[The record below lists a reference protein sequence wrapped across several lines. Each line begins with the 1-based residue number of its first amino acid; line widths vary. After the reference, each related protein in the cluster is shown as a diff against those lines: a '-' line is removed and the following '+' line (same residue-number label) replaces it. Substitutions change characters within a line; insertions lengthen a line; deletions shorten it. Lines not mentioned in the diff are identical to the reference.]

1 MGSHLSYHCASHA
14 SYTAAAKVTA
24 TASGTTTA
32 LAAAAL
38 VASLKQRVCDWPQLT
53 LSRPYT
59 PPRTHNPSGAKLQ
72 TRGGEEADQQE
83 GRAGALTP
91 RPWPCSLPR
100 LMHLAH
106 LDPP

>member
-1 MGSHLSYHCASHA
+1 MGSHLSYHCAPHA

-53 LSRPYT
+53 LS
-59 PPRTHNPSGAKLQ
+59 PPHTFSTYPTLQEQGSRLAVAKKPSSKKAEQ
-72 TRGGEEADQQE
+72 
-83 GRAGALTP
+83 
-91 RPWPCSLPR
+91 
-100 LMHLAH
+100 AH
-106 LDPP
+106 

>member
-1 MGSHLSYHCASHA
+1 MGSHLSYHCAPHA

-53 LSRPYT
+53 LSRPYI
-59 PPRTHNPSGAKLQ
+59 PPPLTTLQEQSSRLAVAKKPISKKAEQ
-72 TRGGEEADQQE
+72 
-83 GRAGALTP
+83 
-91 RPWPCSLPR
+91 
-100 LMHLAH
+100 AH
-106 LDPP
+106 